1 MIPTETP
8 PPADTGIPILD
19 RAVDAFHSHDPAQ
32 LEALWTTDAPVLVP
46 GGPELRGGAAW
57 AAYNGAFF
65 AAFTDGTLEVHLAA
79 EQDGAVIQEA
89 TFTGRHT
96 GDFPLPD
103 GGVLAATERI
113 VSVRYVEIFW
123 MKGELIDRVHLF
135 YDRLALLEQLGA

>member
-1 MIPTETP
+1 MSSSQ

-19 RAVDAFHSHDPAQ
+19 RAVDAFHSYDPAQ
-32 LEALWTTDAPVLVP
+32 LAALWTDDAPVLVP
-46 GGPELRGGAAW
+46 GAPDLRGGEAW
-57 AAYNGAFF
+57 GAYNGAFF
-65 AAFTDGTLEVHLAA
+65 SAFSDGALEIHLAA

-103 GGVLAATERI
+103 GRVLAPTNREI
-113 VSVRYVEIFW
+113 SVRYVEIFW

-135 YDRLALLEQLGA
+135 YDRLALFEALGA